1 MIWVTGDIHGDLSRF
16 QASPLRHLRK
26 GDSLIICG
34 DFGFLW
40 NGTPEEEKILDKL
53 SRKKYQILFVEG
65 THENFDLLESYPVE
79 DDFCGGKVRRI
90 RDNIFQLMRGQVYTM
105 EGRRFFTFGGGEGED
120 TLLRKETGTYWPR
133 SMPNIDEMKEG
144 VENLRKA
151 GQKVDYIIT
160 HSPYPNLSGQLPRW
174 AEANTLTIYFQ
185 EIEKNVRYTKWCFGS
200 LHINRSY
207 TGRHQALFDDLL
219 RLPSD
224 DTRR

>member
-53 SRKKYQILFVEG
+53 SRKKYQILFVDG

-105 EGRRFFTFGGGEGED
+105 EGRPGFHIWRRRRGKIPAAQ
-120 TLLRKETGTYWPR
+120 RKRGPTGPAVC
-133 SMPNIDEMKEG
+133 P
-144 VENLRKA
+144 
-151 GQKVDYIIT
+151 
-160 HSPYPNLSGQLPRW
+160 
-174 AEANTLTIYFQ
+174 TLT
-185 EIEKNVRYTKWCFGS
+185 K
-200 LHINRSY
+200 
-207 TGRHQALFDDLL
+207 
-219 RLPSD
+219 
-224 DTRR
+224 